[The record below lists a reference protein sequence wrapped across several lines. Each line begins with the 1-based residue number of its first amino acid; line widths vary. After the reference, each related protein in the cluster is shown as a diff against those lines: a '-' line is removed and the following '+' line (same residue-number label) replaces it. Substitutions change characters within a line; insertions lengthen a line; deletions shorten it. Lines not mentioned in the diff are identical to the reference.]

1 LNWGVVPSFHH
12 FIYPTERKPF
22 FIMSVTSNNKNSI
35 SNKGW
40 LVTIVGTCVLLALGV
55 LYSWSVF
62 KANIPAEWGWV
73 DSQKSP
79 PYSVACIVFFIMTL
93 VGARLLGKFGPRVV
107 ISAGGVLAGL
117 GVIISSVS
125 TNPLVYALAFGGL
138 LGSGIGFVTL
148 LPVPPR

>member
-1 LNWGVVPSFHH
+1 
-12 FIYPTERKPF
+12 
-22 FIMSVTSNNKNSI
+22 
-35 SNKGW
+35 
-40 LVTIVGTCVLLALGV
+40 
-55 LYSWSVF
+55 
-62 KANIPAEWGWV
+62 
-73 DSQKSP
+73 
-79 PYSVACIVFFIMTL
+79 MTL